1 NWIAKE
7 KPTTLECFA
16 KFRYRQPDIPV
27 KITFT
32 NQDEIK
38 VETLKPVRASTLGQ
52 ITVFYL
58 NDTCLTSRTI
68 NKVS

>member
-1 NWIAKE
+1 M
-7 KPTTLECFA
+7 
-16 KFRYRQPDIPV
+16 PV

-32 NQDEIK
+32 NQDGIK
-38 VETLKPVRASTLGQ
+38 VETLKPVRALTLGQ

-58 NDTCLTSRTI
+58 NDTCLASRTI